1 MLARLTN
8 NKLFVVKKIHP
19 PLGKHVMNARF
30 NVIVRMVYKKRLQN
44 SYEQAYYGCPWV
56 SFHSKSSQDRVLNS
70 YLFLKFLSFI
80 AESINEIIFELSFTN
95 LAKIRDNTWNW

>member
-1 MLARLTN
+1 M
-8 NKLFVVKKIHP
+8 
-19 PLGKHVMNARF
+19 
-30 NVIVRMVYKKRLQN
+30 LQN
-44 SYEQAYYGCPWV
+44 SYEQAYNGCPWV
-56 SFHSKSSQDRVLNS
+56 YFHSKSSQDRELNS